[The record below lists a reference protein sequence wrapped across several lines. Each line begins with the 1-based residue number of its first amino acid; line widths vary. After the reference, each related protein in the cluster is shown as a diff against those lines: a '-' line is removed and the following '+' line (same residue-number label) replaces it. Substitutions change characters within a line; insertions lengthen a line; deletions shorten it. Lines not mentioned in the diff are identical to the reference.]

1 MKVLIVVDMQHD
13 FIDGSLGTRE
23 AVAIVPRVLERV
35 KKFNGYKIFTQDTH
49 GADYLQTEEGK
60 NLPVLHCIN
69 GTEGWQILP
78 ELLAYS
84 DEAPLKKNGF
94 GSTELGKKLQ
104 ELDKKEKI
112 ESIELLGLCTDICVL
127 TQALIAKA
135 FMPNTP
141 IFVNE
146 SCSAGVTPENHE
158 RALQAMEVCHIKRC

>member
-13 FIDGSLGTRE
+13 FVDGALGTKE

-35 KKFNGYKIFTQDTH
+35 KNFMGYKIFTQDTH
-49 GADYLQTEEGK
+49 GANYLETEEGK
-60 NLPVLHCIN
+60 NLPVSHCIK
-69 GTEGWQILP
+69 GTMGWQILP
-78 ELLAYS
+78 ELLAHAN
-84 DEAPLKKNGF
+84 EPPLEKDGF
-94 GSTELGKKLQ
+94 GSPELGKKLQ

-112 ESIELLGLCTDICVL
+112 ESIELLGLCTDICVM

-146 SCSAGVTPENHE
+146 ACVAGVTPESHE
-158 RALQAMEVCHIKRC
+158 RALQAMEICHIKRC